1 MIYIGIDPGKFTGVA
16 AWYKNTKALE
26 LHTFSFWETIDY
38 LTMQMEYSKKHNVQL
53 KVVLEDPNQN
63 KPIYFGNKRAVN
75 EATRLRVAQNVGS
88 NKRDA
93 QLMEVFLE
101 RNGIEVTLVKPTT
114 SKWSLSYFQK
124 ITKYTGRTSEH
135 ARDAAKLVYGL

>member
-1 MIYIGIDPGKFTGVA
+1 MIYIGIDPGKFTGLAV
-16 AWYKNTKALE
+16 WYNDSKTLD
-26 LHTFSFWETIDY
+26 LYTLSFWEAIDF
-38 LTMQMEYSKKHNVQL
+38 LTRMIENCKILDTPM

-63 KPIYFGNKRAVN
+63 KPVFQKKGANNTAMMLKI
-75 EATRLRVAQNVGS
+75 AQNIGS

-114 SKWSLSYFQK
+114 SKWSLGYFQK
-124 ITKYTGRTSEH
+124 ITKYKGRTSEH